1 MQGRGDTGARPTK
14 HLHKTALCDTN
25 TTNESSVSAI
35 PVATGNGVIHFYH
48 PGRGSAYTM
57 KLVYET
63 IFCKTSGATDI
74 IDITPAV
81 QAKIPPSGITDG
93 SVLLFVAGSTAAVT
107 TIEYESGAVADLR
120 EAIERLAPAG
130 LPYRHDQRWGD
141 GNGYAHVRAAL
152 LGPSLTVP
160 LRGGRM
166 LLGDWQQIVVLD
178 FDNRPRTREIQVQ
191 ISGV

>member
-1 MQGRGDTGARPTK
+1 MG
-14 HLHKTALCDTN
+14 TAG
-25 TTNESSVSAI
+25 SVSVI

-48 PGRGSAYTM
+48 PQRRSAYTM

-63 IFCKTSGATDI
+63 IFCKTGSGTDI

-93 SVLLFVAGSTAAVT
+93 SVLLFVAGSTAALT
-107 TIEYESGAVADLR
+107 TIEYEPGAVADLR
-120 EAIERLAPAG
+120 DAIERLAPAG
-130 LPYRHDQRWGD
+130 QSYRHDQRWGD

-152 LGPSLTVP
+152 LGPSLTIP
-160 LRGGRM
+160 LSGGRM
-166 LLGDWQQIVVLD
+166 LLGTWQQIVVLD

-191 ISGV
+191 ITGV